1 MRIEEGRMGG
11 GGGDMELVL
20 HPRSEIEGRTKK
32 LQSRMEGLTGAIIF
46 QAVDMLYLSGTAQEG
61 LVYIPSDPEE
71 ESVVMVRKSLDRAR
85 ADRPLRSSVRSLK
98 NMKSGLSIPMGGDDR
113 LELDLLPPSKTTLG
127 WERPSKTP
135 ISSSYPIRSERS
147 VRQVEV

>member
-1 MRIEEGRMGG
+1 MRIEEERTGG

-61 LVYIPSDPEE
+61 LVYIPSGP
-71 ESVVMVRKSLDRAR
+71 RGRG
-85 ADRPLRSSVRSLK
+85 RSHGEK
-98 NMKSGLSIPMGGDDR
+98 EPG
-113 LELDLLPPSKTTLG
+113 
-127 WERPSKTP
+127 
-135 ISSSYPIRSERS
+135 
-147 VRQVEV
+147 